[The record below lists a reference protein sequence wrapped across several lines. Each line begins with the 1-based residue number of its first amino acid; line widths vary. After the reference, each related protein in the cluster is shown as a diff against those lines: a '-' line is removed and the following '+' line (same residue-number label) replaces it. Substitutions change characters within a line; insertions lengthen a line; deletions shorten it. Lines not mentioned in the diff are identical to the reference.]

1 MQKADALLDIYQ
13 KRGAND
19 TGGLRGLSR
28 GNPRRPLRRPA
39 VMNDLLESR
48 MPRKCA
54 SPVRRGAVGNLLT
67 VDSARRETPRGP
79 ARRWLPTLLAT
90 LYPPEA
96 DAGDSERQA
105 DQLETTLVSL
115 AESSPAR
122 ES

>member
-79 ARRWLPTLLAT
+79 ARRWLPTLLAV
-90 LYPPEA
+90 LHHSAE
-96 DAGDSERQA
+96 DAGVLAGQGERPQVEA
-105 DQLETTLVSL
+105 V
-115 AESSPAR
+115 R
-122 ES
+122 